1 MNPDFLEKWE
11 HILDDVET
19 HKVPVTFIKKMVIRL
34 EGKKQHTINV
44 EKFLSQGLDP
54 EQIEDI
60 INRKMQELEDSAVS
74 MELIL
79 NVQIIADTVQPET
92 DKILGRL

>member
-19 HKVPVTFIKKMVIRL
+19 HKVPVTFIKKMIIKL

-54 EQIEDI
+54 TQIEDI

>member
-79 NVQIIADTVQPET
+79 NVQIIADTVQTET